1 MVLHYIARGR
11 EKKRFNKQKVS
22 FRLFFLLLFDGEGVT
37 SDSRERERERVRTT
51 SFSMCFGK
59 KRGLFCTLVV
69 RSHRLLSSSVAVV
82 VVVVIFLNL
91 NYRMSL
97 VLRLLSRRRS
107 REKDHHHFLSRAQ
120 SVTLF
125 PNKETLFQKR
135 RRRRTRPNLCHCLR
149 SQKTIPQTLNRL

>member
-1 MVLHYIARGR
+1 MVLHYITWGR

-82 VVVVIFLNL
+82 VVVIFLNL
-91 NYRMSL
+91 DYRISL

-107 REKDHHHFLSRAQ
+107 REKDHHFLSRAQ
-120 SVTLF
+120 SVTF
-125 PNKETLFQKR
+125 QNKETHPKEEEEEEDKTKPLSLFKVS
-135 RRRRTRPNLCHCLR
+135 NA
-149 SQKTIPQTLNRL
+149 SPQTLNRL